1 MFEKIESLIELG
13 NFEYSADAQNYS
25 AADAQNYSAADAQNY
40 CDAGADNYDGYS

>member
-25 AADAQNYSAADAQNY
+25 AADAQNY

>member
-1 MFEKIESLIELG
+1 MFGKIESLIELG

-25 AADAQNYSAADAQNY
+25 AADAQNY